1 MKLKDVFLGICIA
14 ALLISEVFLF
24 TANQKKDA
32 ALTQLNAAKQNIAQ
46 LQQQLDAAKTAA
58 ATTQNTDNDR
68 LRKENIKLSQNVAEL
83 KNSLTQLRTQNEK
96 LTRQL
101 GTART
106 AVQLQQEHLQQLQ
119 TETPP
124 ATASTAD
131 QEGDLPTSATA
142 QANSCINNLRQ
153 IDGAKQQWAL
163 EYNKPDAA
171 IPTISDLLPY
181 LRDNVFPV
189 CPAGGTYS
197 INAVGMNPTCSIP
210 GHVLP

>member
-1 MKLKDVFLGICIA
+1 
-14 ALLISEVFLF
+14 LLVSAIFLF
-24 TANQKKDA
+24 IANRQKSDA
-32 ALTQLNAAKQNIAQ
+32 LSQLNAAKQNAAQ

-68 LRKENIKLSQNVAEL
+68 LRKENIKLSQNTAEL

-96 LTRQL
+96 LTQQL

-119 TETPP
+119 TESQQTAATTEQSAEQPTTP
-124 ATASTAD
+124 
-131 QEGDLPTSATA
+131 TA
-142 QANSCINNLRQ
+142 QMNSCINNLRQ

-163 EYNKPDAA
+163 EYNKNDGA
-171 IPTISDLLPY
+171 IPTVSDLLPY

-189 CPAGGTYS
+189 CPSGGNYN
-197 INAVGMNPTCSIP
+197 INAVAVNPTCSIT
-210 GHVLP
+210 GHALP